1 MLKYQFIAMYLTLQW
16 YVSTVTIPKVIL
28 LIINSTNPNMMS
40 LMKLTSLLL
49 VETLSD
55 SDYIMVYVGNVNCTD
70 GIVSADLSH
79 RLTIEQCIVNGNVTA
94 ADNNLNYSTCQEFDR

>member
-1 MLKYQFIAMYLTLQW
+1 MT
-16 YVSTVTIPKVIL
+16 
-28 LIINSTNPNMMS
+28 S

-70 GIVSADLSH
+70 GIVPATSLM
-79 RLTIEQCIVNGNVTA
+79 RLTIERCIVNNLDVISSMNINV
-94 ADNNLNYSTCQEFDR
+94 NSLCQELDR

>member
-1 MLKYQFIAMYLTLQW
+1 MI
-16 YVSTVTIPKVIL
+16 
-28 LIINSTNPNMMS
+28 S

-70 GIVSADLSH
+70 GIVPATLFNRLS
-79 RLTIEQCIVNGNVTA
+79 IEKYIVNNLNVMS
-94 ADNNLNYSTCQEFDR
+94 ADNNAVKHSCQEFDRYIT